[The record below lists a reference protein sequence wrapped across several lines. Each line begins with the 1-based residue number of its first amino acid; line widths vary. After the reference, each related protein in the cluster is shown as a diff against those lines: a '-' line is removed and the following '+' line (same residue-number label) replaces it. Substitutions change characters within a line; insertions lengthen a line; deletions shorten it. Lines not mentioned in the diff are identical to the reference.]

1 MVDYQNGEHDIELC
15 TSITVRQCIV
25 LFHNPF
31 LFCNRS
37 VEVSIFILTF
47 YLMKLFPNCM
57 RKWVS
62 AFSNVGMGAHSTLS
76 YSNFMFLGQTKAN
89 YLKVVL
95 PKCSYIYIP
104 HVKYL

>member
-62 AFSNVGMGAHSTLS
+62 AFSNVGIGGP
-76 YSNFMFLGQTKAN
+76 F
-89 YLKVVL
+89 YLVL
-95 PKCSYIYIP
+95 FQFYVSWSD
-104 HVKYL
+104 